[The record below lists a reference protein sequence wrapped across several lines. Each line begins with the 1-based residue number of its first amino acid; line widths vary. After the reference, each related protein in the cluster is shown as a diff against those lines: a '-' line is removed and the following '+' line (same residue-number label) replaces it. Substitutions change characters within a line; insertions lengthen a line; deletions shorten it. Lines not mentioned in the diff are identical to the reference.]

1 MKKFIAAL
9 LILFFLNTSTE
20 AIDKIRIGVPV
31 LAVQFITMPLAQKKG
46 FLKEEGLE
54 AEIIRIFGSPASAA
68 LVSREL
74 DYYLFIGSQSRNR
87 RFANSGRSLLRAD
100 HLYSAY
106 GTASV

>member
-1 MKKFIAAL
+1 MNKILWAVVSICALHASAYAA
-9 LILFFLNTSTE
+9 
-20 AIDKIRIGVPV
+20 DKIRIGVPV

-74 DYYLFIGSQSRNR
+74 DYYLFIGPQAAIAG
-87 RFANSGRSLLRAD
+87 RFGS
-100 HLYSAY
+100 
-106 GTASV
+106 